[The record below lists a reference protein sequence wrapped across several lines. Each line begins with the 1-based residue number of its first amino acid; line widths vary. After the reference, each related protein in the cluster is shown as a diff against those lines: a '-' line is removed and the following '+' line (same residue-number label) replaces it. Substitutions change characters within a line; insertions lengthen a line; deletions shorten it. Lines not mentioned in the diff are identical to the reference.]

1 MRSINT
7 ISLLVN
13 DYDEA
18 IAFYT
23 EKLGFSLLE
32 DSALGAEGKR
42 WVLISPAGAAKDSG
56 DTGRRAGVNLLLA
69 RASNDEQARAVGNQG
84 GGRVMF
90 FLDTDDFWRDYKA
103 MSTAGV
109 TFMEEPREEEY
120 GTVAVFRDL
129 YGNLWDLIQP
139 A

>member
-7 ISLLVN
+7 VSLLVH

-23 EKLGFSLLE
+23 EKLGFRLLE
-32 DSALGAEGKR
+32 DTVLGDDGKR
-42 WVLISPAGAAKDSG
+42 WVLITPDNATSG
-56 DTGRRAGVNLLLA
+56 TTGNRGGVRLLLA
-69 RASNDEQARAVGNQG
+69 RASTPEQKLAVGNQA

-90 FLDTDDFWRDYKA
+90 FLDTDDFWRDHKA
-103 MSTAGV
+103 MSSAGV
-109 TFMEEPREEEY
+109 TFKEAPREETY
-120 GTVAVFRDL
+120 GIVAVFQDL

-139 A
+139 F